1 MNQSRLELRL
11 ASKGSSLLPIA
22 AELMREYQLGLGV
35 DLCFQDFE
43 AELAQLPGKYS
54 EPEGCLLVG
63 FIDGFPAAV
72 GAIRPLADA
81 VEIKRMYIRPQFR
94 GQGLGRELMQRLLDE
109 ARRRCH
115 RRVVLDT
122 LGRLAP
128 AVALYCSFGFIEI
141 EPYNYN
147 PEDDVRYFELDLA
160 APEP

>member
-11 ASKGSSLLPIA
+11 ASEDFSLIPVA
-22 AELMREYQLGLGV
+22 AELMREYQIGLDV

-63 FIDGFPAAV
+63 FVEGFPAAV
-72 GAIRPLADA
+72 GGLRPLEGA
-81 VEIKRMYIRPQFR
+81 VEIKRMYIRQQFR
-94 GQGLGRELMQRLLDE
+94 GQGLGRELMERLLDE
-109 ARRRCH
+109 ANARGH

-122 LGRLAP
+122 LSRLIP
-128 AVALYCSFGFIEI
+128 AIGLYRSFGFVEI

-160 APEP
+160 SPEA